1 MSIAPSTPESEWL
14 PLLVL
19 RSLVLHPGQ
28 VATLEVAHPG
38 NLLALECVQAGET
51 FLAVPLLR
59 PSRAIKAPNLA
70 HVGVVAQLVQRYEM
84 PGGALRIVVRAD
96 RRVGL
101 SEVQLDRERFRARPG
116 ALANFV
122 EDIASSACPAALRVL
137 SLLEVLPE
145 LAHGDSLPLAEM
157 LSLNSE
163 NAGELA
169 DRIASVLELEYR
181 DALACLLEADASKR
195 LELIETS
202 LLRPRRAHHAGG
214 VQSCSPLHDA
224 PMRMRPADADSH
236 DFEAHCFE
244 QRIEAS
250 HLPQPARDQAL
261 RELEHFRLLRA
272 SSREAAAVRNYLDWL
287 LHLPWPMEADR
298 PRSLGFEGV
307 EEVLSRSHAGLRD
320 VKDRVIEHLAVRLLA
335 GRAHGTMLCFLG
347 PPGTGKSSMGRAVA
361 EALQREFVQIP
372 VGAVTEEEQLR
383 GQPHRAEGALPGVI
397 LDSIQRSGTSA
408 PIILIDEID
417 KLELG
422 GSGTAG
428 GALLDLLDADQNREF
443 LDHYLGIP
451 YDLSRCVFIV
461 TATERDEIPEAVMDR
476 LETIE
481 FGGFTESE
489 KLEIA
494 RGHLLP
500 RARKEHGLEPH
511 EFRISPA
518 ALRDVVR
525 HYTEE
530 AGVRNLQRQLNSLA
544 RKAALDVV
552 RGGEGLSIKK
562 CDLLALLGPATVD
575 EEIQVRKP
583 RVGVATGL
591 AWTSAGGTL
600 LPIEALAM
608 PGSGRV
614 TLTGFVGEVMRE
626 SVQTAISYVR
636 TRFSS
641 LGIKHTVMDELD
653 VHLHFPS
660 GSTPKDGPS
669 AGIAIAAALYSLM
682 TATPVR
688 HNLVMSGEVSLHG
701 NVLAVGGIKDKLLA
715 AVRAGITTAIMP
727 ERNREEVLRLP
738 EEIRSKLTIHL
749 VGHVQAAIELALVA
763 PTAAASKRGPQG
775 RRLERDN
782 GRTHGRRQSARKRRV
797 EGPKGDGPISPRK
810 AE

>member
-1 MSIAPSTPESEWL
+1 MSIAPPTPEFEWL
-14 PLLVL
+14 PLLIL

-28 VATLEVAHPG
+28 VATLEIAHPG
-38 NLLALECVQAGET
+38 NLQALECVQPGER
-51 FLAVPLLR
+51 FLAVPMLR
-59 PSRAIKAPNLA
+59 PGRAMKAPNLA
-70 HVGVVAQLVQRYEM
+70 EVGVVAQLVQRYEM
-84 PGGALRIVVRAD
+84 PGGALRIVVSAD
-96 RRVGL
+96 RRVGI
-101 SEVQLDRERFRARPG
+101 SEVRLDQERFRARAG
-116 ALANFV
+116 TLANSHGHS
-122 EDIASSACPAALRVL
+122 ASATCPAALRVL

-145 LAHGDSLPLAEM
+145 LAHRGSLPLADVV
-157 LSLNSE
+157 SRNSK

-195 LELIETS
+195 LELLETS
-202 LLRPRRAHHAGG
+202 LLRPRRAHHAKRAL
-214 VQSCSPLHDA
+214 SSPLLDA

-236 DFEAHCFE
+236 DLEAHSFE

-250 HLPQPARDQAL
+250 HLPQPARDKAL

-272 SSREAAAVRNYLDWL
+272 SSREAAAVRNYLDWV
-287 LHLPWPMEADR
+287 LHLPWPMDAAR

-530 AGVRNLQRQLNSLA
+530 AGVRNLQRQVNSLA

-562 CDLLALLGPATVD
+562 CDLLALLGPVTVD

-614 TLTGFVGEVMRE
+614 TLTGIVGEVMRE

-636 TRFSS
+636 TRFTS

-749 VGHVQAAIELALVA
+749 VGHVQAAIELALVDPA
-763 PTAAASKRGPQG
+763 PAASKRSLQG
-775 RRLERDN
+775 RALERAN
-782 GRTHGRRQSARKRRV
+782 GRTNARRQSARKRKFKGP
-797 EGPKGDGPISPRK
+797 EGNGPKGSRR